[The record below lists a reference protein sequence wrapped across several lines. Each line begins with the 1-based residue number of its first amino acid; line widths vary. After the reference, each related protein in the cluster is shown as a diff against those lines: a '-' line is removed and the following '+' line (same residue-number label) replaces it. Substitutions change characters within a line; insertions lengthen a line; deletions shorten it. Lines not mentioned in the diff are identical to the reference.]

1 VKALQGVD
9 GHVEWVEAERPACDA
24 GQVRIRVAA
33 AGLNRADLLQ
43 MKGLY
48 PPPPGASPYMG
59 LECAGVVEEVGA
71 GADWRVGDRVC
82 ALLAS
87 GAMAEEVVV
96 DARHVL
102 PVPEGLSLHEA
113 AALPEVY
120 ATAWLNIFQLGG
132 VKAGEKVLVHAGASG
147 VGSAAI
153 QLCKAFGSPVWVSV
167 GSPDRLAYCE
177 ALGAAGGVV
186 RNENLDALEGFG
198 PFDVILD
205 PVGASYGELNLKL
218 LARDG
223 RWVIIGLMG
232 GRKFELDLAQVL
244 GKRLEITGS
253 TLRNRDDGFKAELL
267 RELQQQVW
275 PLFAEGRLSPQLV
288 DTYPVEFAQAAYAEL
303 ETNQVSGKLVMVI
316 DPSQACAAKGA
327 QSTPKAFKT
336 SSESAIHWSGHARAA
351 PHPGSPHAGDL
362 PSATTASHCANRNRN
377 SPPPGF
383 PVPDPATPATG

>member
-9 GHVEWVEAERPACDA
+9 GHVAWVEAERPACDA

-43 MKGLY
+43 RAGLY
-48 PPPPGASPYMG
+48 PPPPGASLYLG

-82 ALLAS
+82 ALLA
-87 GAMAEEVVV
+87 GGGMAEEVVV

-102 PVPEGLSLHEA
+102 PVPEALSLHEA
-113 AALPEVY
+113 AAIPEVY
-120 ATAWLNIFQLGG
+120 ATAWLNIFQLGAL
-132 VKAGEKVLVHAGASG
+132 KAGEKVLVHAGASG

-167 GSPDRLAYCE
+167 GSPERLAYCE
-177 ALGAAGGVV
+177 SLGAAGGVV
-186 RNENLDALEGFG
+186 RNGNLDDLKQLG

-205 PVGASYGELNLKL
+205 PVGASYASLNLQL
-218 LARDG
+218 LALDG

-232 GRKFELDLAQVL
+232 GRKVELDLALVL

-267 RELQQQVW
+267 RELRQQVW
-275 PLFAEGRLSPQLV
+275 PLFSEGRLSPQLV
-288 DTYPVEFAQAAYAEL
+288 DTYPGEFAEAAYAEL
-303 ETNQVSGKLVMVI
+303 ASNQVSGKLVLVI
-316 DPSQACAAKGA
+316 DPALA
-327 QSTPKAFKT
+327 
-336 SSESAIHWSGHARAA
+336 
-351 PHPGSPHAGDL
+351 
-362 PSATTASHCANRNRN
+362 
-377 SPPPGF
+377 
-383 PVPDPATPATG
+383 

>member
-1 VKALQGVD
+1 MQGED
-9 GHVEWVEAERPACDA
+9 GHVEWVEAERPALDA

-59 LECAGVVEEVGA
+59 LECAGIIEEVGP
-71 GADWRVGDRVC
+71 GADWRVGERVC

-102 PVPEGLSLHEA
+102 PVPEGLSLHQA

-120 ATAWLNIFQLGG
+120 ATAWLNIFQLGA

-153 QLCKAFGSPVWVSV
+153 QLCKAFGNPVYVSV
-167 GSPDRLAYCE
+167 GSQDRLAYCE

-186 RNENLDALEGFG
+186 RNENLDALEGVG

-267 RELQQQVW
+267 RELLQQVW
-275 PLFAEGRLSPQLV
+275 PLFAEGRLSAQLV

-316 DPSQACAAKGA
+316 DPS
-327 QSTPKAFKT
+327 
-336 SSESAIHWSGHARAA
+336 
-351 PHPGSPHAGDL
+351 L
-362 PSATTASHCANRNRN
+362 
-377 SPPPGF
+377 
-383 PVPDPATPATG
+383 V